1 MVRRV
6 MVLAVLVGAGTAL
19 SQPYFDPFNGTKLNP
34 LWTFRNAGNN
44 DRYELK
50 GGWFIF
56 DIDAGQDLFRQGVD
70 GAPMLLTDPPVDD
83 ATFEIETMVDVILDQ
98 KVQPRASHAG
108 LIIFRE
114 KTWAYTLWG
123 PYNNTDIR
131 VEDCVGAD
139 YRWRDQAQIGLNPKF
154 DNTMWLKIEKR
165 GKELEFFYKDNE
177 GDKWQ
182 SGGVDT
188 KLGPHFEKGTYK
200 IGLFLKNWG
209 GSIPTKAAF
218 DYFHSPQLVTAVR
231 PKDKVAVTW
240 AMLKQ

>member
-200 IGLFLKNWG
+200 
-209 GSIPTKAAF
+209 SA
-218 DYFHSPQLVTAVR
+218 SS
-231 PKDKVAVTW
+231 
-240 AMLKQ
+240 